1 MAYGYG
7 QHTAILSSLA
17 AEKALLWNM
26 ISFIFGI
33 ISFALP
39 KLAVAALLHRILN
52 PTRVQSVIM
61 WGLVAMVAVIALT
74 NILIYVTMCDPPEG
88 LWKASMVASGLAKC
102 RSVWILIG
110 FATFNGGRR
119 YLAGRLSGSDD

>member
-7 QHTAILSSLA
+7 QHMATLSTEG
-17 AEKALLWNM
+17 AEQALFWNM

-52 PTRVQSVIM
+52 PTPLPRTIM
-61 WGLVAMVAVIALT
+61 WGLVSTVAAIALA
-74 NILIYVTMCDPPEG
+74 NILIYVTMCNPPKA
-88 LWKASMVASGLAKC
+88 LWKTSMVMTGKAQC
-102 RSVWILIG
+102 RSVWILID
-110 FATFNGGRR
+110 FVTFNGGG
-119 YLAGRLSGSDD
+119 LVPFLSCHFN

>member
-1 MAYGYG
+1 MVYGYG
-7 QHTAILSSLA
+7 QHTATLSALA
-17 AEKALLWNM
+17 VEKALLWNM

-52 PTRVQSVIM
+52 PTRVQSIIM

-88 LWKASMVASGLAKC
+88 LWKASMVVSGQAKC

-119 YLAGRLSGSDD
+119 YLAGWLPIWFG

>member
-52 PTRVQSVIM
+52 PTRVHSVIM
-61 WGLVAMVAVIALT
+61 LGLVAMVAVIALI
-74 NILIYVTMCDPPEG
+74 NILIYVTMCNPPEG
-88 LWKASMVASGLAKC
+88 LWKASMVASGQAKC
-102 RSVWILIG
+102 RNVWILIS
-110 FATFNGGRR
+110 FATFNGGR
-119 YLAGRLSGSDD
+119 